1 MARLRTHYPIPR
13 PFQTLSPKGTQ
24 NFLHFHPKKHRSPP
38 KLPPNLTTSINLV
51 KIPLPKIA
59 GLPENAEAT
68 TDIHGGQMDHLKKA
82 FDGLETGLTSFLEE
96 SDPDW
101 IFYDFAP
108 HWLPPVAARLGISRA
123 FFYIINAW
131 FLAFVGP
138 ADALISGSD
147 DRAKPEDFMVPPKW
161 VKFKTKV
168 AYRRF
173 EANWAVGLGQ
183 NTDSGFSD
191 SYRQGRV
198 FVGSEAILV
207 RHCYEFEPEWLNLLE
222 EINHRP
228 VVPVGLMPAR
238 VQDHYTNKDGDDE
251 IWVTIINWLDGQNKG
266 SVVYVALGSEVTP
279 SQDQLSELAHGLE
292 LSEVPFFWVLR
303 KPFGSIESDSV
314 ELPAGFEERVKGRG
328 IVWRSWA
335 PQLKIL
341 SHDSVGGFL
350 THCGWGSIVEGLMD
364 GNSRNEEDGS
374 YTRNLV
380 ADSIR
385 LVMFENDGK
394 IFRKRAK
401 EMAAIFGDM
410 ELQSRY
416 IDNLVEFLQNRRILS
431 ETLIA

>member
-1 MARLRTHYPIPR
+1 MAAAKDQKSLHIVMFPWLAFGHIIPYLDLSKLLAQKGHKISFISTPRNIDRL
-13 PFQTLSPKGTQ
+13 
-24 NFLHFHPKKHRSPP
+24 P
-38 KLPPNLTTSINLV
+38 KLPPDLTSSINLV
-51 KIPLPKIA
+51 KIPLPEIA

-82 FDGLETGLTSFLEE
+82 FDGLETGLTRFLEE
-96 SDPDW
+96 SNPDW
-101 IFYDFAP
+101 VFYDFAP

-123 FFYIINAW
+123 FFSIINAW
-131 FLAFVGP
+131 FLAFLGP
-138 ADALISGSD
+138 ANALISGSD

-161 VKFKTKV
+161 VKFETKV

-173 EANWAVGLGQ
+173 EANWAVGFGQ

-191 SYRQGRV
+191 SYRQGKV

-228 VVPVGLMPAR
+228 VVPVGLMPPR

-251 IWVTIINWLDGQNKG
+251 IWVTLRNWLDGKSKG
-266 SVVYVALGSEVTP
+266 SVVYVALGSELTP

-292 LSEVPFFWVLR
+292 LSEVPFFWVMR

-314 ELPAGFEERVKGRG
+314 ELPDQGLNSRVVAEK
-328 IVWRSWA
+328 
-335 PQLKIL
+335 QLGMEIP
-341 SHDSVGGFL
+341 
-350 THCGWGSIVEGLMD
+350 
-364 GNSRNEEDGS
+364 RNEEDGS